1 MVISKDAL
9 MTHAYGIAEAK
20 AKFSLLIEQVERG
33 EAVTITRHGKT
44 VARILPAVK
53 RAAVVEE
60 IRRLRESQD
69 KSAVSSVDLIR
80 ELRDDED

>member
-1 MVISKDAL
+1 
-9 MTHAYGIAEAK
+9 MTQAYGIAEAK

-44 VARILPAVK
+44 VARILPAAK
-53 RAAVVEE
+53 RAEVVEE

-69 KSAVSSVDLIR
+69 KSAVSSADLIR
-80 ELRDDED
+80 ALRDDED

>member
-1 MVISKDAL
+1 MAQ
-9 MTHAYGIAEAK
+9 AYGIAEAK

-33 EAVTITRHGKT
+33 EAVTITRHGRT
-44 VARILPAVK
+44 VARILPAAN
-53 RAAVVEE
+53 RAGAIEE

-80 ELRDDED
+80 ALRDDED

>member
-1 MVISKDAL
+1 

-44 VARILPAVK
+44 VARILPAAK
-53 RAAVVEE
+53 RAEVVEG

-69 KSAVSSVDLIR
+69 KSAVSSADLIR
-80 ELRDDED
+80 ALRDDED

>member
-1 MVISKDAL
+1 

-44 VARILPAVK
+44 VARILPAAK
-53 RAAVVEE
+53 RAEVVEE

-69 KSAVSSVDLIR
+69 KSAVSSADLIR
-80 ELRDDED
+80 ALRDDED

>member
-1 MVISKDAL
+1 

-44 VARILPAVK
+44 VARLLPAAK
-53 RAAVVEE
+53 RTEVVEE
-60 IRRLRESQD
+60 IRRLRESQE
-69 KSAVSSVDLIR
+69 KSAISSADLIR
-80 ELRDDED
+80 ALRDDDD

>member
-1 MVISKDAL
+1 MAQ
-9 MTHAYGIAEAK
+9 AYGIAEAK

-44 VARILPAVK
+44 VARILPAAK
-53 RAAVVEE
+53 RAEVVEE

-69 KSAVSSVDLIR
+69 KSAVSSADLIR
-80 ELRDDED
+80 ALRDDEDRG